1 VVERKCKIYG
11 FILHE
16 DNVMGA
22 TIKLQVPKT
31 PLLMKNV
38 EVIAV
43 TLCKIKEN
51 KEDRPARGYFTQ
63 FKVQI

>member
-1 VVERKCKIYG
+1 
-11 FILHE
+11 
-16 DNVMGA
+16 MGA
-22 TIKLQVPKT
+22 TIKLQMPKT

-51 KEDRPARGYFTQ
+51 KEDRPARGYFTE